1 MYNWD
6 LSELKRRRYELEN
19 LRIAKRK
26 KLSEDK
32 MARIRHSIHNY
43 DLLLCL
49 FDNEEDLF
57 LEEDITDR
65 ELVSKYFTQ
74 LHKKINPDIIY
85 SVVNSC
91 DIFESST
98 IPDTYEDKTKTNI
111 DLLDIISIT
120 KDIFASFNDV
130 KKKKKVNEILDPKN
144 NLLHFSK
151 STEFSSL
158 DAEYTGFSCR
168 DYYNN
173 IGYAIVYSNNKIRDL
188 YTLVHEIFHLVIKEQ
203 LPASNIEDRF
213 YIEEIEGSF
222 SDLVVSDYLRN
233 KGIFRDDS
241 SFVDESNFNTTK
253 YFTRGIYVANNF
265 NQTFTGDY
273 FDIDCINDSIPFNYS
288 LDDDIMRSSVL
299 SFDRDLCYSF
309 SYLIALDLFY
319 KYKNGYPNI
328 IDDLKCLSSSR
339 RPFIMMDRYNVTFHK
354 DGYKNLNDY
363 QKVLSL
369 RKKDKE

>member
-130 KKKKKVNEILDPKN
+130 ELMKKVNEILDPKN

-213 YIEEIEGSF
+213 YIEEIEG
-222 SDLVVSDYLRN
+222 
-233 KGIFRDDS
+233 
-241 SFVDESNFNTTK
+241 
-253 YFTRGIYVANNF
+253 
-265 NQTFTGDY
+265 
-273 FDIDCINDSIPFNYS
+273 
-288 LDDDIMRSSVL
+288 
-299 SFDRDLCYSF
+299 
-309 SYLIALDLFY
+309 
-319 KYKNGYPNI
+319 
-328 IDDLKCLSSSR
+328 
-339 RPFIMMDRYNVTFHK
+339 
-354 DGYKNLNDY
+354 
-363 QKVLSL
+363 
-369 RKKDKE
+369 